1 MPPNEAAQAAQ
12 HHGSTNSLVFRL
24 DLVLFASVIDQ
35 RLGNRDR
42 HQCGRGV
49 TQPHTKKGNRK
60 HDAKYDMV
68 LSFT

>member
-1 MPPNEAAQAAQ
+1 MVVPM
-12 HHGSTNSLVFRL
+12 LVFRL